1 MLRVL
6 VVDDDQGLRFS
17 VRETLI
23 QSPLGRSGQ
32 FEVDEAVDGLQ
43 ALEKVKAG
51 RFDLVLLDVDMP
63 RLNGLE
69 ALKLIKE
76 HDPSTIVL
84 IMTAYAAVGDAVQAV
99 KDGAYNYIAKPV
111 KSEELL
117 KLLDK
122 ALSAQA
128 MISNV
133 AASAPILME
142 AGRKIIG
149 NTAEMQKVFNIVNRL
164 SKVETPVLIRGASGT
179 GKELVARAIHF
190 NSARKDEKFVAINC
204 SAIPE
209 NLFESELFGHEKGS
223 FTGAHER
230 KIGRFQFAEGG
241 TLFLDELGDMPVMM
255 QVKLL
260 RVLQEKVF
268 TPVGS
273 NREIEANVRVIAA
286 TNRPLEQMITEG
298 KFREDL
304 FYRLNVVP
312 IYLPSLADRKN
323 DIETLVAN
331 FVKKFNKLHS
341 RRVIGMSPDAMN
353 VVKKY
358 AWPGNIRELENVIEH
373 AFILENS
380 NVLTLSALPEN
391 VLSATGASVSVSADA
406 PVLAPIAETVAAP
419 SVAAVAA
426 PVRPSIPNSQIASAM
441 TRHELPG
448 GGEISLP
455 SGTNGGALPGFA
467 SGLPGGLNIA
477 SVLSG
482 GMSNGLGAVAAG
494 ADHDD
499 LDMDLDDASEPV
511 GIVSINGDQLDF
523 NKHKEAF
530 EREFIVKALKMFKG
544 RINQTALHANIPKKT
559 LLRKIE
565 KYGIIARDY
574 FENKA

>member
-1 MLRVL
+1 MRVL

-17 VRETLI
+17 VCETLV
-23 QSPLGRSGQ
+23 QAGG
-32 FEVDEAVDGLQ
+32 FEIDEAVDGLH
-43 ALEKVKAG
+43 ALEKVKAQHY
-51 RFDLVLLDVDMP
+51 DLVILDVDMP

-76 HDPSTIVL
+76 HDPSTVVL
-84 IMTAYAAVGDAVQAV
+84 ILTAYATIDDAVHAV
-99 KDGAYNYIAKPV
+99 KEGAYNYLSKPV
-111 KSEELL
+111 KGDELV
-117 KLLDK
+117 KLIEK
-122 ALSAQA
+122 ALKAQA

-133 AASAPILME
+133 AASAPVLME

-149 NTAEMQKVFNIVNRL
+149 NTAEMQKVFNIINRL
-164 SKVETPVLIRGASGT
+164 SKVDTPVLIRGASGT
-179 GKELVARAIHF
+179 GKELVARAIHY
-190 NSARKDEKFVAINC
+190 NSTRKDEKFVAINC

-268 TPVGS
+268 SPVGS

-286 TNRPLEQMITEG
+286 TNRPLEQMIQEG

-312 IYLPSLADRKN
+312 IFLPALAERKN
-323 DIETLVAN
+323 DIETLVTN
-331 FVKKFNKLHS
+331 FVKKFNKLHNKKI
-341 RRVIGMSPDAMN
+341 IGMSPEAIGVM
-353 VVKKY
+353 KKY

-380 NVLTLSALPEN
+380 NLLTLASLPESVLT
-391 VLSATGASVSVSADA
+391 ATGTSLQAIQAEIADISTEVIDDGA
-406 PVLAPIAETVAAP
+406 DEALIVAGEEGLEGGDEGEELAPTTE
-419 SVAAVAA
+419 
-426 PVRPSIPNSQIASAM
+426 
-441 TRHELPG
+441 
-448 GGEISLP
+448 
-455 SGTNGGALPGFA
+455 
-467 SGLPGGLNIA
+467 
-477 SVLSG
+477 
-482 GMSNGLGAVAAG
+482 
-494 ADHDD
+494 
-499 LDMDLDDASEPV
+499 
-511 GIVSINGDQLDF
+511 IVSINGETLDF

-530 EREFIVKALKMFKG
+530 EREFIIKALKTFKG

-565 KYGIIARDY
+565 KYGINARDY
-574 FENKA
+574 TDK

>member
-17 VRETLI
+17 VREALA
-23 QSPLGRSGQ
+23 SNSNSACGP
-32 FEVDEAVDGLQ
+32 FEIAEAVDGME
-43 ALEKVKAG
+43 AIEKVRAQ

-76 HDPSTIVL
+76 HDPSIVVI
-84 IMTAYAAVGDAVQAV
+84 IMTAYATIDDAVRAV
-99 KDGAYNYIAKPV
+99 KEGAYNYVSKPV
-111 KSEELL
+111 KGEELL
-117 KLLDK
+117 KLVDR

-128 MISNV
+128 MISSI
-133 AASAPILME
+133 AASAPVLME

-149 NTAEMQKVFNIVNRL
+149 NTAEMQKVFNIINRL
-164 SKVETPVLIRGASGT
+164 SKVDTPVLIRGASGT
-179 GKELVARAIHF
+179 GKELVARAIHA

-286 TNRPLEQMITEG
+286 TNRPLEQMIQEG

-312 IYLPSLADRKN
+312 IFLPALADRKN
-323 DIETLVAN
+323 DIDTLIN
-331 FVKKFNKLHS
+331 SFIKKFNSAHGK
-341 RRVIGMSPDAMN
+341 RIIGMSPDAISVM
-353 VVKKY
+353 KKY

-373 AFILENS
+373 AFILENT
-380 NVLTLSALPEN
+380 NTLTLASLPEN
-391 VLSATGASVSVSADA
+391 VLTSTGTSVSQPLVAQ
-406 PVLAPIAETVAAP
+406 AAP
-419 SVAAVAA
+419 LVASSTNAQTVDSSVDRGDIEGDEDGDEALEASLAGQLPTGGLSSAPQAA
-426 PVRPSIPNSQIASAM
+426 PM
-441 TRHELPG
+441 E
-448 GGEISLP
+448 
-455 SGTNGGALPGFA
+455 
-467 SGLPGGLNIA
+467 
-477 SVLSG
+477 
-482 GMSNGLGAVAAG
+482 M
-494 ADHDD
+494 
-499 LDMDLDDASEPV
+499 
-511 GIVSINGDQLDF
+511 VSINGDTLDF

-530 EREFIVKALKMFKG
+530 EREFIIKALKMFKG

-565 KYGIIARDY
+565 KYGIIAKDY
-574 FENKA
+574 ADK

>member
-17 VRETLI
+17 VRETLA
-23 QSPLGRSGQ
+23 QAGG
-32 FEVDEAVDGLQ
+32 FEIDEAFDGLN
-43 ALEKVKAG
+43 AVEKVRAQNY
-51 RFDLVLLDVDMP
+51 DLVLLDVDMP

-76 HDPSTIVL
+76 HNPSTVVL
-84 IMTAYAAVGDAVQAV
+84 IMTAYASIDDAVRAV
-99 KDGAYNYIAKPV
+99 KEGAYNYLSKPV
-111 KSEELL
+111 KGEELV
-117 KLLDK
+117 KLVEK
-122 ALSAQA
+122 ALSAQSL
-128 MISNV
+128 ISSV

-149 NTAEMQKVFNIVNRL
+149 NTSEMQKVFNIINRL
-164 SKVETPVLIRGASGT
+164 SKVDTPVLIRGASGT

-190 NSARKDEKFVAINC
+190 NSTRKDEKFVAINC

-241 TLFLDELGDMPVMM
+241 TLFLDELGEMPITM

-260 RVLQEKVF
+260 RVLQERVF

-286 TNRPLEQMITEG
+286 TNRNLEAQIAEG

-312 IYLPSLADRKN
+312 IFLPALADRKN
-323 DIETLVAN
+323 DIETLVVG
-331 FVKKFNKLHS
+331 FIKKFNKSHMK
-341 RRVIGMSPDAMN
+341 RVIGVSPETMT
-353 VVKKY
+353 VLKKY
-358 AWPGNIRELENVIEH
+358 QWPGNIRELENVIEH
-373 AFILENS
+373 AFILENT
-380 NVLTLSALPEN
+380 NTLTLSSLPDS
-391 VLSATGASVSVSADA
+391 VLAATGITLAQIETESLESAVSTMISEGDLNDQDLEAGGDTDLIDGDSDADIGVVT
-406 PVLAPIAETVAAP
+406 PT
-419 SVAAVAA
+419 S
-426 PVRPSIPNSQIASAM
+426 
-441 TRHELPG
+441 
-448 GGEISLP
+448 GE
-455 SGTNGGALPGFA
+455 
-467 SGLPGGLNIA
+467 
-477 SVLSG
+477 
-482 GMSNGLGAVAAG
+482 M
-494 ADHDD
+494 
-499 LDMDLDDASEPV
+499 
-511 GIVSINGDQLDF
+511 VSINGEALDF

-530 EREFIVKALKMFKG
+530 EREFIVKALKSFKG

-565 KYGIIARDY
+565 KYGIVARDY
-574 FENKA
+574 ADKPVVTP